1 MAFIR
6 QQTRVFDGKHLGP
19 ALGLLA
25 EVEYTEDYIQLNRQD
40 EIILYTDGVIEAAM
54 NEEEYS
60 EARMLHFLET
70 HRNDDL
76 PQMIAG
82 LIDSVQ
88 SFTDN
93 KGMDDDVC
101 LIGLRVL

>member
-1 MAFIR
+1 
-6 QQTRVFDGKHLGP
+6 
-19 ALGLLA
+19 
-25 EVEYTEDYIQLNRQD
+25 
-40 EIILYTDGVIEAAM
+40 
-54 NEEEYS
+54 
-60 EARMLHFLET
+60 MLHFLET